1 MAVHLHGKRKK
12 VAKVYMALVSHID
25 NEDVHL
31 RYMAK
36 SGSMYCLSDETN
48 SIDTIANMKKNL
60 ADVNNNSPTTK
71 IIISTV
77 ITREDRKD
85 MKKKVNA
92 LNSSL
97 KAFCESN
104 SIVEWSRYQGQP
116 HCFLLS

>member
-1 MAVHLHGKRKK
+1 MLISDNNDEAGQDIHVEKIVAVHLHGKRKK

-48 SIDTIANMKKNL
+48 SIDIIANMKKIL

-71 IIISTV
+71 
-77 ITREDRKD
+77 
-85 MKKKVNA
+85 
-92 LNSSL
+92 LL
-97 KAFCESN
+97 
-104 SIVEWSRYQGQP
+104 YQP
-116 HCFLLS
+116 